1 MFVRNSEVQ
10 KHLGESEACMLFQ
23 NIFGVLQPPT
33 SVLRPYHSAVHVTY
47 TANVTRNSVDKHSN
61 TVPFDSRSTTILS
74 APMIRIHTCT
84 GGAWPPVARACAP
97 VCPSLAMPLNCC
109 QVHL

>member
-1 MFVRNSEVQ
+1 MPFQAKLLQWRSQDIADARGQHGHTMFVRNSEVK

-47 TANVTRNSVDKHSN
+47 TANVTRNSVDKHSD
-61 TVPFDSRSTTILS
+61 TVPFDLK
-74 APMIRIHTCT
+74 T
-84 GGAWPPVARACAP
+84 G
-97 VCPSLAMPLNCC
+97 
-109 QVHL
+109 